1 MEVILLQRIESLGQ
15 MGDVVNVKPGF
26 ARNYLLP
33 QKKALRATDD
43 NRRQFEERRAQLEAD
58 NLDRRT
64 DAESVADKMDDVTVF
79 LQRQAGDAGQLYGS
93 VSARDIAA
101 AVTEAG
107 YTVNRSQVQL
117 DRPIKAIGL
126 HTVRVDLHPEVTV
139 SVTANVARSE
149 EEAAVQ
155 TKTGRAVVNADG
167 EEQEDEVAAA
177 VAVAEEIF
185 EAPTE
190 EIIEELVGS
199 AGEDDAE
206 ATEDAAA
213 GKPATEETAAGQ
225 AADTEPSADAESA
238 PTDEEPEPSST

>member
-1 MEVILLQRIESLGQ
+1 MEVILLQRIERLGQ

-43 NRRQFEERRAQLEAD
+43 NRSQFEERRAQLEAD

-126 HTVRVDLHPEVTV
+126 HVVRVDLHPEVTV

-149 EEAAVQ
+149 EEASVQ
-155 TKTGRAVVNADG
+155 ARTGRAVVNSDE
-167 EEQEDEVAAA
+167 EEQEDEIAAA
-177 VAVAEEIF
+177 VAVAEETF

-190 EIIEELVGS
+190 DIIEELVGS
-199 AGEDDAE
+199 TGDDDVE
-206 ATEDAAA
+206 
-213 GKPATEETAAGQ
+213 ATEET
-225 AADTEPSADAESA
+225 ADTEPSADAESA

>member
-15 MGDVVNVKPGF
+15 MGDVVTVKPGF

-155 TKTGRAVVNADG
+155 TKTGRAVVQADE
-167 EEQEDEVAAA
+167 EEQEDEIAAA
-177 VAVAEEIF
+177 VAVAEETF

-190 EIIEELVGS
+190 KIIEELVGS

-206 ATEDAAA
+206 D
-213 GKPATEETAAGQ
+213 
-225 AADTEPSADAESA
+225 A
-238 PTDEEPEPSST
+238 PTDDAPTEDEPEPSST

>member
-33 QKKALRATDD
+33 QKKALRATED

-64 DAESVADKMDDVTVF
+64 DAESVAGKMDDVSVF

-93 VSARDIAA
+93 VSARDIAV

-107 YTVNRSQVQL
+107 FTVSRNQVQL

-139 SVTANVARSE
+139 LVTANVARSE
-149 EEAAVQ
+149 EKAAIQ
-155 TKTGRAVVNADG
+155 SKTGRAVVHTD
-167 EEQEDEVAAA
+167 EEEEEDEIAAA
-177 VAVAEEIF
+177 VAVAEEVL

-190 EIIEELVGS
+190 EIIEELVSS
-199 AGEDDAE
+199 AGEEDAE
-206 ATEDAAA
+206 ASEDAAA
-213 GKPATEETAAGQ
+213 DKPGEEETALPAG
-225 AADTEPSADAESA
+225 ADDA
-238 PTDEEPEPSST
+238 PTDEEPEPPST

>member
-126 HTVRVDLHPEVTV
+126 HTVRVDLHPEQVQARGYHASVV
-139 SVTANVARSE
+139 SPTIPRACVL
-149 EEAAVQ
+149 AAGITRPVDLPHPP
-155 TKTGRAVVNADG
+155 TGQV
-167 EEQEDEVAAA
+167 EDVDAAPAWLCA
-177 VAVAEEIF
+177 VATGCQVGVLHAGCVA
-185 EAPTE
+185 
-190 EIIEELVGS
+190 
-199 AGEDDAE
+199 
-206 ATEDAAA
+206 
-213 GKPATEETAAGQ
+213 PASTACEG
-225 AADTEPSADAESA
+225 
-238 PTDEEPEPSST
+238 